1 MSKGYVSYREL
12 SEIVNA
18 SYAKT
23 KDIRKTMRETGVSF
37 SEVWEM
43 VGMKDY
49 FDFEEIGEDRR
60 VPNSTPF
67 VFLTD
72 TFTGKFLCF
81 CDLGRGHFLLQ
92 TVNFHRSKEISVHS
106 SNASPYMGIDQ
117 ILLYTLTI
125 LVTHTQR
132 GHVSVVPLF
141 RSKFPP
147 LHCGLIVLRNT

>member
-49 FDFEEIGEDRR
+49 FDFEKTGED
-60 VPNSTPF
+60 
-67 VFLTD
+67 
-72 TFTGKFLCF
+72 
-81 CDLGRGHFLLQ
+81 
-92 TVNFHRSKEISVHS
+92 
-106 SNASPYMGIDQ
+106 
-117 ILLYTLTI
+117 
-125 LVTHTQR
+125 
-132 GHVSVVPLF
+132 
-141 RSKFPP
+141 
-147 LHCGLIVLRNT
+147 

>member
-72 TFTGKFLCF
+72 TFTGEIFSV
-81 CDLGRGHFLLQ
+81 GRS
-92 TVNFHRSKEISVHS
+92 TTSVMS
-106 SNASPYMGIDQ
+106 IPRKYS
-117 ILLYTLTI
+117 T
-125 LVTHTQR
+125 
-132 GHVSVVPLF
+132 
-141 RSKFPP
+141 K
-147 LHCGLIVLRNT
+147 